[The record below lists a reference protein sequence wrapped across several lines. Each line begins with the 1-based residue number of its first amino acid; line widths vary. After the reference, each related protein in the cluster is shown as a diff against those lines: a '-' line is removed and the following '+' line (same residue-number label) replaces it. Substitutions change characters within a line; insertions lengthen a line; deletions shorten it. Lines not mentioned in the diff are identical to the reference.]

1 MHQKLLSAITSQPFI
16 GETIEPETN
25 PANQSNFHRQA
36 PLTTSSQTILHLKRD
51 EDENPLV
58 IHYCYEKRFQSMKR
72 GLHLIYNDLLDQS
85 QNGNV
90 KMIVG
95 TRNHRSAR
103 HELIRKRPKIS
114 LLKDRQRPSM

>member
-1 MHQKLLSAITSQPFI
+1 MHQKLLSSITSQQFTEEMI
-16 GETIEPETN
+16 ASDTSLV
-25 PANQSNFHRQA
+25 NQSTFRRQA
-36 PLTTSSQTILHLKRD
+36 PLTTISQTGQHLKRD
-51 EDENPLV
+51 EDENPLL

-95 TRNHRSAR
+95 TRNRRSAR

-114 LLKDRQRPSM
+114 LLKDKQRPST